1 MKDVIIDIT
10 KFNDEIQRGKCDV
23 WVSESKKTYALPLSR
38 IIGEALKFPLNVS
51 WAHTRDPIEYLKK
64 RFPSTDLKLIKD
76 VLVSN
81 SISGWNFQDLFD
93 KSIRLIIEFAKD
105 INTFSESGKKSAAEK
120 LIITFLKRLPNAN
133 ISEFIKQWQET

>member
-10 KFNDEIQRGKCDV
+10 KFNEEIQKGKCDV
-23 WVSESKKTYALPLSR
+23 WVSESKMTYALPLSR

-64 RFPSTDLKLIKD
+64 RFPGGD
-76 VLVSN
+76 VSVSN

-93 KSIRLIIEFAKD
+93 KTIRLIIEFAKE
-105 INTFSESGKKSAAEK
+105 INTFSESGMKSGAEK

-133 ISEFIKQWQET
+133 ISEFIKEQVK